1 MKLYYSPGA
10 CSLCPHIVAKE
21 AGLPLEL
28 VKVDLQGKHTETGE
42 DFRQINPNGYVPVLI
57 LDNGRKLIEVAA
69 IVQYLADLAPDKKIA
84 PPAGSFER
92 YQLQQ
97 WLSFISTE
105 IHKSFSALF
114 KPATPE
120 AAKQQAIE
128 SLAARLV
135 TVSEH
140 LSTQTFLLGE
150 QFSAADAYLF
160 VTLRWSPYLKFDL
173 SRWPLLISY
182 ADKISGRP
190 AVQQALQEEGLASA
204 PPEKVFKVNF

>member
-10 CSLCPHIVAKE
+10 CSLSPHIVSNE
-21 AGLPLEL
+21 AELPLEL

-57 LDNGRKLIEVAA
+57 LDNGNKLIEGPA
-69 IVQYLADLAPDKKIA
+69 IVQYLADLVPDKKLA

-97 WLSFISTE
+97 WLNFISTE
-105 IHKSFSALF
+105 IHKSFSSLF

-120 AAKQQAIE
+120 AAKQLAIDT
-128 SLAARLV
+128 LAARLE

-140 LSTQTFLLGE
+140 LSIQAFLLGE
-150 QFSAADAYLF
+150 HFSVADAYLF
-160 VTLRWSPYLKFDL
+160 VTLRWSPYLNFDL
-173 SRWPLLISY
+173 SRWPRLIRY
-182 ADKISGRP
+182 ADKISARP
-190 AVQQALQEEGLASA
+190 AVQKAMQEEGLI
-204 PPEKVFKVNF
+204 